1 MNSNIL
7 FIQAGTMVALAYDNG
22 EVQIMTTTMSSSS
35 SAEDSMQNIK
45 LTLAV
50 NECLGWIEIISEE
63 AEESILQPIFSDF
76 VTSKIPKSRT
86 TFIKKSML

>member
-1 MNSNIL
+1 
-7 FIQAGTMVALAYDNG
+7 MVALAYDNG

-50 NECLGWIEIISEE
+50 NECLGWIEINFEG
-63 AEESILQPIFSDF
+63 AMPF
-76 VTSKIPKSRT
+76 
-86 TFIKKSML
+86 

>member
-1 MNSNIL
+1 
-7 FIQAGTMVALAYDNG
+7 MVALAYDNG

-50 NECLGWIEIISEE
+50 NECLGWIEIIPER
-63 AEESILQPIFSDF
+63 AEHSCFILQPFLSDF
-76 VTSKIPKSRT
+76 FTSKISKSCLDLRGPK
-86 TFIKKSML
+86 IQI

>member
-1 MNSNIL
+1 
-7 FIQAGTMVALAYDNG
+7 MVALAYDNG

-50 NECLGWIEIISEE
+50 NECLGWVEIIS
-63 AEESILQPIFSDF
+63 
-76 VTSKIPKSRT
+76 
-86 TFIKKSML
+86 

>member
-1 MNSNIL
+1 
-7 FIQAGTMVALAYDNG
+7 MVALAYDNG

-50 NECLGWIEIISEE
+50 NECLGWTEIIFEG
-63 AEESILQPIFSDF
+63 AVHF
-76 VTSKIPKSRT
+76 
-86 TFIKKSML
+86 FIYFTVYSF

>member
-1 MNSNIL
+1 
-7 FIQAGTMVALAYDNG
+7 MVALAYDNG

-50 NECLGWIEIISEE
+50 NECLGWIEINSEG
-63 AEESILQPIFSDF
+63 AVHFLFVSQPILSDF
-76 VTSKIPKSRT
+76 VTSKNPRSSPDLT
-86 TFIKKSML
+86 G

>member
-1 MNSNIL
+1 MIYIIL
-7 FIQAGTMVALAYDNG
+7 LIQTGTMVALAYDNG

-50 NECLGWIEIISEE
+50 NECLGWIEINSEG
-63 AEESILQPIFSDF
+63 AIHFYIYFTAYSF
-76 VTSKIPKSRT
+76 
-86 TFIKKSML
+86 

>member
-1 MNSNIL
+1 
-7 FIQAGTMVALAYDNG
+7 MVALAYDNG

-50 NECLGWIEIISEE
+50 NECLGWIEINSEG
-63 AEESILQPIFSDF
+63 AVHFLFVSQPFLFVSQHILSDF
-76 VTSKIPKSRT
+76 VTSKNLRSSPDLT
-86 TFIKKSML
+86 G

>member
-1 MNSNIL
+1 
-7 FIQAGTMVALAYDNG
+7 MVALAYDNG

-50 NECLGWIEIISEE
+50 NECLGWIEINYEE
-63 AEESILQPIFSDF
+63 AVHYFFLFHSLFFLILSHP
-76 VTSKIPKSRT
+76 RT
-86 TFIKKSML
+86 QDPAQI